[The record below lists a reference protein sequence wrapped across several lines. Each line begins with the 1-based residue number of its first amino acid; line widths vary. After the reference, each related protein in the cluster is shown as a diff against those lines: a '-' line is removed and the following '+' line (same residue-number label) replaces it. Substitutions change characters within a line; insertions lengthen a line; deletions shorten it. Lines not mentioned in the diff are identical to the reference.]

1 MASDKETMETNS
13 GNRITRR
20 LQKGS
25 PLLQGMRDAI
35 PIGMGYY
42 AVSFSLGIIA
52 GTLGIPALMGFTSSL
67 FTRASAGE
75 YGAYTL
81 IAAHA
86 TCLEVI
92 GMGIVTNLRYLL
104 MSTALT
110 QKFERR
116 TPLWKRTLA
125 GCCMTDE
132 VFGISIAYPGRMP
145 ASYPIG
151 ATMLSGTMWAA
162 GTASG
167 ILAGD
172 ILPAHVVSALSVA
185 LYGMFIAII
194 IPPARKNRVVA
205 VTVAASFAL
214 SGLCS
219 VAPWVSQLSGGMRTI
234 LLTVVIAAVA
244 AFVKPIE
251 QDPETDEQL

>member
-1 MASDKETMETNS
+1 MKQERLTD
-13 GNRITRR
+13 GLRNR
-20 LQKGS
+20 LHKGS
-25 PLLQGMRDAI
+25 PFVQGMRDAV

-42 AVSFSLGIIA
+42 AVAFSLGIIA
-52 GTLGIPALMGFTSSL
+52 ANVGIPALLGFTSSL
-67 FTRASAGE
+67 LTRASAGE
-75 YGAYTL
+75 FGAYML

-86 TCLEVI
+86 TSLEVI

-116 TPLWKRTLA
+116 TPLWKRILA

-132 VFGISIAYPGRMP
+132 VFGISIAYPHRLP

-151 ATMLSGTMWAA
+151 ATVLAGTMWAA

-172 ILPAHVVSALSVA
+172 ILPANVISALSVA

-194 IPPARKNRVVA
+194 IPPSRENRVVA
-205 VTVAASFAL
+205 VTVAVSFAL
-214 SGLCS
+214 SGLCTIT
-219 VAPWVSQLSGGMRTI
+219 PWVSQWSSGMRTI
-234 LLTVVIAAVA
+234 VLTVIIATLA
-244 AFVKPIE
+244 AILKPVE
-251 QDPETDEQL
+251 PENEADDDL